1 MMLNS
6 RFELSKIERK
16 NESFSIKLSKIESR
30 KRIFSFHSRKSRV
43 EREFFLSTLENREWK
58 ENFLLPLSKIESR
71 KRNGK
76 YQIFEIEREI
86 SLSTLD
92 FSLESETLVNAWDR
106 FLNFFFQHLFW
117 KREIYNKRRMHNREK
132 GIFTKWISLPSS
144 GSINLNSC
152 LWNVKHWIL
161 GWCPCFASSWSLCQS
176 LEPWGHVLRPSGRDI
191 GLSWPSQVP
200 GGRPST

>member
-6 RFELSKIERK
+6 QFELSKIERK
-16 NESFSIKLSKIESR
+16 NKSCSIKLSKIESR
-30 KRIFSFHSRKSRV
+30 KRNLSCHSRKSRV

-92 FSLESETLVNAWDR
+92 FSLESETLVNAW
-106 FLNFFFQHLFW
+106 L
-117 KREIYNKRRMHNREK
+117 RRQ
-132 GIFTKWISLPSS
+132 WSSS
-144 GSINLNSC
+144 GEDSYIWGWFLALFALLECNVERALPTLIDFHLSIKTQVC
-152 LWNVKHWIL
+152 
-161 GWCPCFASSWSLCQS
+161 
-176 LEPWGHVLRPSGRDI
+176 RSGGAGG
-191 GLSWPSQVP
+191 GLSVISRKECENSLSEVKN
-200 GGRPST
+200 

>member
-71 KRNGK
+71 KRNGN

-92 FSLESETLVNAWDR
+92 FSLESETLVNACT
-106 FLNFFFQHLFW
+106 
-117 KREIYNKRRMHNREK
+117 REMQIGPLAIVTSICLVFALKSSQL
-132 GIFTKWISLPSS
+132 TSISVQIS
-144 GSINLNSC
+144 
-152 LWNVKHWIL
+152 
-161 GWCPCFASSWSLCQS
+161 F
-176 LEPWGHVLRPSGRDI
+176 
-191 GLSWPSQVP
+191 
-200 GGRPST
+200 